1 MPLGHYIKEE
11 MIKVFEE
18 KLNRSSSVILCSAG
32 GLKAGEI
39 GQLRAKM
46 DKEKI
51 EFFLMKKSLASMAL
65 QKAKIN
71 AVEFLNGD
79 TFYAFGKDDPVS
91 ASKILADFSRSHEA
105 LKIKG
110 GIINKKVVGASEIKR
125 YASLPSR
132 EVLIQQFV
140 SGIKAP
146 ISNLVF
152 ILNAP
157 LRKFILALEAIKEV
171 RQKT

>member
-1 MPLGHYIKEE
+1 MPIGRYIKEE
-11 MIKVFEE
+11 MVKVFEE
-18 KLNRSSSVILCSAG
+18 KLNRSHSVILCSAG

-39 GQLRAKM
+39 GELRAKM

-51 EFFLMKKSLASMAL
+51 EFFLMKKSLASMAF

-71 AVEFLNGD
+71 AAEFLNGD

-91 ASKILADFSRSHEA
+91 VSKILADFSRSHEA

-110 GIINKKVVGASEIKR
+110 GIIDKRVVGASEINR
-125 YASLPSR
+125 YANLPSR

-146 ISNLVF
+146 LNNLVF
-152 ILNAP
+152 VLNAP
-157 LRKFILALEAIKEV
+157 LRKFILTLEAIKKGKE
-171 RQKT
+171 